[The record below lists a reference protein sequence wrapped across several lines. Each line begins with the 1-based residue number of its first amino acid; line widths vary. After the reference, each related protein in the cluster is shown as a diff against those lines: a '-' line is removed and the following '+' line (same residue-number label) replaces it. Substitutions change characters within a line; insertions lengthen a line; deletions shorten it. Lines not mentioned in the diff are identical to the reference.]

1 MGPARGL
8 LERMAA
14 DAALNQRSATTS
26 PAADRGGTIAAG
38 AAAAAVAELSGDEQ
52 LLMIIKQRMSRWR
65 ALELEVGGAWE
76 CGAVVSVH
84 WRVGLGF

>member
-1 MGPARGL
+1 
-8 LERMAA
+8 MAA

-26 PAADRGGTIAAG
+26 PAADWGGAVAAG
-38 AAAAAVAELSGDEQ
+38 AAAAAVAELSRDEQ
-52 LLMIIKQRMSRWR
+52 LLMIKQRMSRWR
-65 ALELEVGGAWE
+65 ALELEVGGAWK